1 METSSRKQS
10 FYQALSTAI
19 PEVDALTGAWARVA
33 GEVVPLPEPRGSSS
47 PCVHPTAI
55 VERGA
60 ELGSGVVVGPFAYIG
75 PRVVIG
81 EGTRIGLHAIIEG
94 RTTIGARCQI
104 HHGAAIGNI
113 PQDLKFRGVP
123 TYVTI
128 GQETTVREYATIHAA
143 TEEGETTVVGERVF
157 LMAYTHIAHNC
168 RIGSHVI
175 LANGVNLAGHVRVDD
190 YAILGGLTPVHQ
202 FVSIGTHA
210 FVGGGS
216 RVPQDVPPYVKAA
229 GNPLRACG
237 LNSVGMERR
246 GITADVRLEL
256 KRAYRILYRSQLNV
270 SQALDRILREL
281 RPYPEVHEFVEFV
294 RSSERGIVR

>member
-10 FYQALSTAI
+10 FSQALSTAI
-19 PEVDALTGAWARVA
+19 PEVDALTGAWARVE
-33 GEVVPLPEPRGSSS
+33 GDVVPMPGVRASSS
-47 PCVHPTAI
+47 PCIHPTAI

-60 ELGSGVVVGPFAYIG
+60 ELGPGVVVGPYSFIG

-94 RTTIGARCQI
+94 RTTIGPRCQI

-113 PQDLKFRGVP
+113 PQDLKFRNVP

-128 GQETTVREYATIHAA
+128 GAETTIREYATIHAA
-143 TEEGETTVVGERVF
+143 TEEGEKTVVGDRVL
-157 LMAYTHIAHNC
+157 LMAYTHVAHNC
-168 RIGSHVI
+168 RIGNQVI
-175 LANGVNLAGHVRVDD
+175 MANGVNLAGHVRVDD

-202 FVSIGTHA
+202 FVSIGTHS
-210 FVGGGS
+210 FIGGGS

-246 GITADVRLEL
+246 GIPADVRLEL

-270 SQALDRILREL
+270 SQALDRILRDL
-281 RPYPEVHEFVEFV
+281 KPYPEVHEFVEFV

>member
-1 METSSRKQS
+1 
-10 FYQALSTAI
+10 
-19 PEVDALTGAWARVA
+19 
-33 GEVVPLPEPRGSSS
+33 
-47 PCVHPTAI
+47 
-55 VERGA
+55 
-60 ELGSGVVVGPFAYIG
+60 VGPFAYIG

-113 PQDLKFRGVP
+113 PQDLKFRSVP